1 MSLTL
6 RRITFFVENLP
17 AATSYYSDALG
28 MKGTDIRNG
37 WSAYKVSGKFEIAF
51 HKGKGKK
58 PRLEFITTDD
68 LATVRKR
75 MNNDGAKLRP
85 IEKVSENIF
94 RCRGKDPER
103 NSIEIYQSYK

>member
-28 MKGTDIRNG
+28 MKGNDIRSG
-37 WSAYKVSGKFEIAF
+37 WSAYKVNGKFEIAF

-58 PRLEFITTDD
+58 PRLEFFTTED
-68 LATVRKR
+68 LATVRTR
-75 MNNDGAKLRP
+75 LNSDGAKLRP
-85 IEKVSENIF
+85 IEKLSETVF
-94 RCRGKDPER
+94 RCRGKDPDR
-103 NSIEIYQSYK
+103 NSIEIFAKS

>member
-6 RRITFFVENLP
+6 KRITFFVENLP

-28 MKGTDIRNG
+28 MKGSDIRSG
-37 WSAYKVSGKFEIAF
+37 WSAYKVTGKFEIAF

-58 PRLEFITTDD
+58 PRLEFVTTGD
-68 LATVRKR
+68 LATVRER
-75 MNNDGAKLRP
+75 MNKDGAKLRP
-85 IEKVSENIF
+85 IEEVSENIF

-103 NSIEIYQSYK
+103 NSIEIYAKQ